1 MHATKDHAGQRGRVH
16 GPSKPTTAPAFR
28 GADEEFAETYLKIA
42 RLLLAY
48 GRTDIA
54 RRRLKRVVD
63 KFGDTTAGAES
74 RNLLTTIEV
83 TSPGRDLPQANRA
96 VESGRSE

>member
-1 MHATKDHAGQRGRVH
+1 MPATHDQVGKERRVD
-16 GPSKPTTAPAFR
+16 GPSTRSEPVFR
-28 GADEEFAETYLKIA
+28 GADERFAESYLEIA

-63 KFGDTTAGAES
+63 KFGNTTAGAES
-74 RNLLTTIEV
+74 RNLLISIEV
-83 TSPGRDLPQANRA
+83 TSLDDHPPQANCA
-96 VESGRSE
+96 VESSRSE